1 MKSLRL
7 LSLLP
12 LHPGEFLDRV
22 CHVVEVRW
30 SDAGTRKP
38 TYRVATVAESLRVL
52 GEVLDSDWTVCMQEP
67 SLTEIEQRV
76 REQQASMPEDS
87 PFNIF
92 HNGDLLLARYC
103 YAATRIL
110 RPQTVIETGVC
121 YGVTSAHI
129 LQALGVNGKGALH
142 SIDLPPLG
150 KNANDYVGWLVPQQL
165 RGRWTLHRGTA
176 SRMLPE
182 LLSEVGEIDL
192 FVHDSLHTYRN
203 MRFEFEAAW
212 PSLRPGGILISD
224 DVDGNAAFEEL
235 MSMRD
240 LACSFVLRELEKGS
254 SFGIAV
260 KHL

>member
-1 MKSLRL
+1 
-7 LSLLP
+7 
-12 LHPGEFLDRV
+12 
-22 CHVVEVRW
+22 
-30 SDAGTRKP
+30 
-38 TYRVATVAESLRVL
+38 
-52 GEVLDSDWTVCMQEP
+52 
-67 SLTEIEQRV
+67 
-76 REQQASMPEDS
+76 
-87 PFNIF
+87 
-92 HNGDLLLARYC
+92 
-103 YAATRIL
+103 
-110 RPQTVIETGVC
+110 
-121 YGVTSAHI
+121 
-129 LQALGVNGKGALH
+129 
-142 SIDLPPLG
+142 
-150 KNANDYVGWLVPQQL
+150 
-165 RGRWTLHRGTA
+165 
-176 SRMLPE
+176 MLPE